1 MISATVLLFV
11 YSNRYD
17 CANRIEGAR
26 RYAEKAGWEIQVIER
41 NNVDRRL
48 DVKGIID
55 FWKPVGIIAECG
67 GGIPEISRE
76 TVGKIPLVYLDE
88 DPRGNKG
95 NGLYVNSDSALIGE
109 LAAKELL
116 SLNLPNYA
124 FVGWRRSRFWSE
136 ERRAAFASALRLHG
150 CTPLIFGTPPN
161 VTELR
166 RRKMLAEWLK
176 TLPRPCGVFA
186 ANDALAEELC
196 AMASSAGI
204 SIPDELAVIGVDDDP
219 VICERTRPS
228 LTSIRLDFE
237 QGGYLCA
244 ELLDRSIHDPH
255 FAQASFT
262 YGPVLVTRRGSTRR
276 LDQTDRRVAKAVEY
290 IRRNACEGIRTDDVA
305 AEMGVSRRMAEV
317 LFRRQMNRSI
327 HEEIV
332 AVRLDRAKLL
342 LCNPRQD
349 ISAIAALCGW
359 SSESVLRKTFKERFG
374 VSMREWR
381 EERQQ
386 L

>member
-1 MISATVLLFV
+1 MAKTVLFFV

-17 CANRIEGAR
+17 CANRIDGAR
-26 RYAEKAGWEIQVIER
+26 RYAEKVGWEIQVIER

-48 DVKGIID
+48 EVKGIID
-55 FWKPVGIIAECG
+55 FWKPIGVIAECG

-76 TVGKIPLVYLDE
+76 TLGRIPLVYFDE
-88 DPRGNKG
+88 DSRGAKG
-95 NGLYVNSDSALIGE
+95 RGLYVNSDSLRIGE

-136 ERRAAFASALRLHG
+136 ERRMAFASALKLHG
-150 CTPLIFGTPPN
+150 YTPIIFSAPPK
-161 VTELR
+161 VSELR

-176 TLPRPCGVFA
+176 ALPRPCGVFA
-186 ANDALAEELC
+186 ANDALAEEIC
-196 AMASSAGI
+196 SMASSAGI
-204 SIPDELAVIGVDDDP
+204 TVPDELAVIGVDDDS
-219 VICERTRPS
+219 VICERTNPS

-237 QGGYLCA
+237 QGGYMCA
-244 ELLDRSIHDPH
+244 ELLDRKIHDPR
-255 FAQASFT
+255 FMQISLKF
-262 YGPVLVTRRGSTRR
+262 GPVLVARRGSTRR
-276 LDQTDRRVAKAVEY
+276 FAQTDRRVAKAVEY
-290 IRRNACEGIRTDDVA
+290 IRRNACEGVGTLEVA
-305 AEMGVSRRMAEV
+305 REMGLSRRMAEV
-317 LFRRQMNRSI
+317 LFRRHANRSI

-332 AVRLDRAKLL
+332 TVRLERVKVLL
-342 LCNPRQD
+342 SNLRQD
-349 ISAIAALCGW
+349 ISAIASLCGW

-381 EERQQ
+381 TSRQK

>member
-1 MISATVLLFV
+1 
-11 YSNRYD
+11 
-17 CANRIEGAR
+17 
-26 RYAEKAGWEIQVIER
+26 
-41 NNVDRRL
+41 
-48 DVKGIID
+48 
-55 FWKPVGIIAECG
+55 
-67 GGIPEISRE
+67 
-76 TVGKIPLVYLDE
+76 
-88 DPRGNKG
+88 
-95 NGLYVNSDSALIGE
+95 
-109 LAAKELL
+109 
-116 SLNLPNYA
+116 
-124 FVGWRRSRFWSE
+124 
-136 ERRAAFASALRLHG
+136 
-150 CTPLIFGTPPN
+150 
-161 VTELR
+161 
-166 RRKMLAEWLK
+166 
-176 TLPRPCGVFA
+176 VFA

-255 FAQASFT
+255 FVQASFT

-381 EERQQ
+381 EER
-386 L
+386 LSL

>member
-1 MISATVLLFV
+1 MAKTVLFFV

-17 CANRIEGAR
+17 CANRIDGAR
-26 RYAEKAGWEIQVIER
+26 RYAEKVGWEIQVIER

-48 DVKGIID
+48 EVKGIID
-55 FWKPVGIIAECG
+55 FWKPIGVIAECG

-76 TVGKIPLVYLDE
+76 TLGRIPLVYFDE
-88 DPRGNKG
+88 DSRGAKG
-95 NGLYVNSDSALIGE
+95 RGLYVNSDSLRIGE

-136 ERRAAFASALRLHG
+136 ERRMAFASALKLHG
-150 CTPLIFGTPPN
+150 YTPIIFSAPPK

-176 TLPRPCGVFA
+176 ALPRPCGVFA
-186 ANDALAEELC
+186 ANDALAEEIC
-196 AMASSAGI
+196 SMASSAGI
-204 SIPDELAVIGVDDDP
+204 TVPDELAVIGVDDDS
-219 VICERTRPS
+219 VICERTNPS

-237 QGGYLCA
+237 QGGYMCA
-244 ELLDRSIHDPH
+244 ELLDRKIHDPR
-255 FAQASFT
+255 FMQISLKF
-262 YGPVLVTRRGSTRR
+262 GPVLVARRGSTRR
-276 LDQTDRRVAKAVEY
+276 FAQTDRRVAKAVEY
-290 IRRNACEGIRTDDVA
+290 IRRNACEGVGTLEVA
-305 AEMGVSRRMAEV
+305 REMGLSRRMAEV
-317 LFRRQMNRSI
+317 LFRRYVNRSI

-332 AVRLDRAKLL
+332 SVRLERVKVLL
-342 LCNPRQD
+342 SNLRQD
-349 ISAIAALCGW
+349 ISAIASLCGW

-381 EERQQ
+381 TSRQK

>member
-1 MISATVLLFV
+1 MAKTVLFFV

-26 RYAEKAGWEIQVIER
+26 RYAEKVGWEIQVIER

-55 FWKPVGIIAECG
+55 FWKPIGVIAECG

-76 TVGKIPLVYLDE
+76 TLGRIPLVYFDE
-88 DPRGNKG
+88 DPRGAKG
-95 NGLYVNSDSALIGE
+95 RGHYVNSDSLRVGE

-136 ERRAAFASALRLHG
+136 ERRMAFASALKLHG
-150 CTPLIFGTPPN
+150 YTPIIFSAPPK

-176 TLPRPCGVFA
+176 ALPRPCGVFA
-186 ANDALAEELC
+186 ANDALAEEIC
-196 AMASSAGI
+196 SMASSAGI
-204 SIPDELAVIGVDDDP
+204 TVPDELAVIGVDDDS
-219 VICERTRPS
+219 VICERTNPS

-237 QGGYLCA
+237 QGGYMCA
-244 ELLDRSIHDPH
+244 ELLDRKIHDPR
-255 FAQASFT
+255 FMQISLKF
-262 YGPVLVTRRGSTRR
+262 GPVLVARRGSTRR
-276 LDQTDRRVAKAVEY
+276 FAQTDRRVAKAVEY
-290 IRRNACEGIRTDDVA
+290 IRRNACEGVGTLEVA
-305 AEMGVSRRMAEV
+305 REMGLSRRMAEV
-317 LFRRQMNRSI
+317 LFRRHANRSI

-332 AVRLDRAKLL
+332 TVRLERVKVLL
-342 LCNPRQD
+342 SNLRQD
-349 ISAIAALCGW
+349 ISAIASLCGW

-381 EERQQ
+381 TSRQK